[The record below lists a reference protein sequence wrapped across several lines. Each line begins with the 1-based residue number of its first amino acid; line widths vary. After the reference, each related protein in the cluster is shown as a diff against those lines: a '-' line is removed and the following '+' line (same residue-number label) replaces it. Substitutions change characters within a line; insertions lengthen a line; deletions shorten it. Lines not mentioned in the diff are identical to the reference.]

1 MKLYTSTTSPYS
13 RIVMLGALARGMD
26 DLQLVFADPWATPD
40 ALVAVNPL
48 SQVPALVTDGGA
60 VITNSAFIIDFLFGC
75 PWREAA
81 QAATAGYAY
90 ELLDQ
95 VVKAY
100 SLERF
105 RLADAPAHPHI
116 ERARAAV
123 ARGLAHA
130 PQLQA
135 GSDAIEQHALGMAL
149 SYAHLRHPALWP
161 HLPEAN
167 RLAFAQ
173 YEQRPDVRAVAIA
186 QLEKHPASIGAL
198 RLGAI
203 E

>member
-60 VITNSAFIIDFLFGC
+60 VITNSAFII
-75 PWREAA
+75 AA

-135 GSDAIEQHALGMAL
+135 GSDTIEQHALGMAL

-186 QLEKHPASIGAL
+186 QLEKHPTSIGAL